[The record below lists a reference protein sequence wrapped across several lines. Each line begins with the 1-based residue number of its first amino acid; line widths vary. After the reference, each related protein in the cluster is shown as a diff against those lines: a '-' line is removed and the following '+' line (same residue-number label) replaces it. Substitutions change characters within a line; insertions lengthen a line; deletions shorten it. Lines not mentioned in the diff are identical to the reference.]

1 MIVSPKKE
9 TAQVKVEDTQTVDTE
24 AAETKIAD
32 NKTPQKQSPKKPSR
46 QPKRWAVGLVAAGL
60 LAVPTTIYVKSRS
73 QPKVDAI
80 ATMTVPVEAQNL
92 TVRITSSGTVQ
103 PVQRVNLSPKGSGRI
118 AELFVE
124 QGD

>member
-9 TAQVKVEDTQTVDTE
+9 TAQVKVEDTQTVDTK

-32 NKTPQKQSPKKPSR
+32 NQTPQKQSPKKPSR

-60 LAVPTTIYVKSRS
+60 LAVPTTIYVAKSRS

-80 ATMTVPVEAQNL
+80 AAMGSRVRNDLVTVDRPLPARL
-92 TVRITSSGTVQ
+92 FLLVRSA
-103 PVQRVNLSPKGSGRI
+103 LLDPKNDI
-118 AELFVE
+118 F
-124 QGD
+124 